1 MTGPYVFLD
10 NHMSKKTRFYSAPL
24 RVITAHSP
32 DEVPEA
38 FEQIDSALKSGLY
51 VAGYGAYELGY
62 ALIDKLAPLAP
73 SAAPNSPLLCFGVF
87 EGFKRGLSPEPNS
100 RAPLP
105 SLTSQWSEAE
115 YTQRFERL
123 MDYIHAGDLYQA
135 NLTFPYKGFAKTA
148 PDLAYHYSQLKS
160 RQPVRYGG
168 VITLGE
174 QHILTLSPELFFN
187 VQGQRIQARP
197 MKGTAPRGDTSEQD
211 AAIASAMQAD
221 EKSRA
226 ENLMIVDLLRNDL
239 SRVSQAGSVK
249 VTDLFSLET
258 YPTLHQLTSGIEA
271 TLNPGVSVT
280 EIFARLFPCGS
291 VTGAP
296 KIRAMEIIH
305 ELEDGPRGPYCGAIG
320 YFDPNGDCNFNV
332 AIRTLTSTPEA
343 GGYSIRYPVGS
354 GVVIDSKAHDEYG
367 ECSLKAA
374 IIKPVPMSNRHG
386 KYDLIETLRWEPV
399 GGYPEIEPHTLRLM
413 RSAEALGFQYDLG
426 EIFAALDAAIA
437 DATKAQRI
445 RLSLAK
451 NGKVKV
457 SAQALKPISSPAR
470 LRLSKNPLTPRVQIT
485 KHKVSAR
492 KFYDGERARIAALV
506 PCDEVIF
513 VNEAGYICE
522 GSFTS
527 LFVKVDDQLYTPP
540 ISDGL
545 LPGILRAQMIA
556 NKTALVKQLT
566 LDDLKSAQA
575 LYIGNSLR
583 GLMRAKM
590 ASFEP
595 Y

>member
-10 NHMSKKTRFYSAPL
+10 NHMSKKTRYYSAPL

-32 DEVPEA
+32 AEVPEA
-38 FEQIDSALKSGLY
+38 LKQIDSALKSGLY

-62 ALIDKLAPLAP
+62 ALIDKLTPLSP
-73 SAAPNSPLLCFGVF
+73 SADANAPLLCFGVF
-87 EGFKRGLSPEPNS
+87 KGFERGVSPSPSS

-105 SLTSQWSEAE
+105 ALTAQWSEAE

-123 MDYIHAGDLYQA
+123 MDYIRAGDLYQA
-135 NLTFPYKGFAKTA
+135 NLTFPYTGFAKAA
-148 PDLAYHYSQLKS
+148 PDLAYHYERLKS

-168 VITLGE
+168 VINLGE

-187 VQGQRIQARP
+187 VNGQSVKARP
-197 MKGTAPRGDTSEQD
+197 MKGTAPRGASAAQD

-239 SRVSQAGSVK
+239 SRVSEAGSVK

-271 TLNPGVSVT
+271 TLKPGVSVT

-332 AIRTLTSTPEA
+332 AIRTLTSTPDA

-354 GVVIDSKAHDEYG
+354 GVVIDSKADDEYA

-374 IIKPVPMSNRHG
+374 IIKPERNEHIA
-386 KYDLIETLRWEPV
+386 YELIETLRWEPD
-399 GGYPEIEPHTLRLM
+399 GGFPELEPHILRLM
-413 RSAEALGFQYDLG
+413 RSAQALGFHDDLSK
-426 EIFAALDAAIA
+426 IFEALDAAISGA
-437 DATKAQRI
+437 SSAQRI

-451 NGKVKV
+451 DGKVKV
-457 SAQALKPISSPAR
+457 FAQALNPMSSPAS

-485 KHKVSAR
+485 EHKVSAR
-492 KFYDGERARIAALV
+492 SFYDGERARIADLA

-513 VNEAGYICE
+513 INEAGYICE

-527 LFVKVDDQLYTPP
+527 LFAQIDGQLYTPP
-540 ISDGL
+540 VSDGL
-545 LPGILRAQMIA
+545 LPGILRAQMIGRNEA
-556 NKTALVKQLT
+556 TEKQLT

-583 GLMRAKM
+583 GLMPAKM